1 MGLTTDTVE
10 KKIRELEDIVRESI
24 QNEMEK
30 EDRQYKRNQSNT
42 DL

>member
-30 EDRQYKRNQSNT
+30 ENRQYKRNQSNT